1 MKVLEVYD
9 DLAFARSQAK
19 LLADVSCKITLEARD
34 ARTGRVIKVPET
46 FLLDLGEGN
55 WQDVSKYLGELAEAG
70 KLMQRQPGTQQGKSG
85 NISRGRK
92 ENDKLHRWVRDNQV
106 MHRDD
111 PTRMAHLTPSG
122 KAYRPG
128 WLWDM
133 YDAAME
139 AKDGVGGDRTGGSER
154 GQPGPGDRSGQ
165 G

>member
-1 MKVLEVYD
+1 VKVLEVYD

-19 LLADVSCKITLEARD
+19 LLADVSCKITLEAKD
-34 ARTGRVIKVPET
+34 ARTGRMIKVSET

-92 ENDKLHRWVRDNQV
+92 ENDKLHRWVRENQV

-139 AKDGVGGDRTGGSER
+139 AKDGVGGAGPEQR
-154 GQPGPGDRSGQ
+154 QPDPGDRGRQ